1 MDMDYAIDKA
11 EDNLPQYFYLR
22 ALCWACV
29 QNYKQAI
36 SDSSIAIELDSGDTE
51 SYLLR
56 IRCLQIEGDP
66 GMAFNDLQ
74 SFIGN

>member
-11 EDNLPQYFYLR
+11 EDNVSSFFYLR

-36 SDSSIAIELDSGDTE
+36 SDCSIAIELDPDSTD

-56 IRCLQIEGDP
+56 VRCLQIEGDP
-66 GMAFNDLQ
+66 GLAFNDLQ
-74 SFIGN
+74 SFIGI

>member
-36 SDSSIAIELDSGDTE
+36 SDSSIAI
-51 SYLLR
+51 
-56 IRCLQIEGDP
+56 
-66 GMAFNDLQ
+66 
-74 SFIGN
+74 